1 MVLSS
6 SPRNFLQI
14 CLYDNILKVQHLMC
28 LRIMLQDPPLRPAF
42 DIAKTFIDPSL
53 VVWELDLDAQHL
65 AWPIQLG
72 LHPTVKTMFCVT
84 LLQQSF

>member
-1 MVLSS
+1 
-6 SPRNFLQI
+6 
-14 CLYDNILKVQHLMC
+14 MC
-28 LRIMLQDPPLRPAF
+28 LRIVLQDPQMRPAF
-42 DIAKTFIDPSL
+42 DIAETFTGPSL

-72 LHPTVKTMFCVT
+72 LHPTVQTMSCMT